1 MSDLPRLRELLT
13 QLAADGGGAGTR
25 LNGAHRADLNTG
37 FLRYLPGITGA
48 CVVLMTDVNVRAPL
62 WVTDEVALRID
73 QLHFTLGEGP
83 STDAYGNGGPVLA
96 ADLATP
102 EYAARWPVFTPEA
115 IAAGVH
121 AIFSFPLQVGAIRL
135 GLLELYRDTA
145 GGLSTAEIGDIL
157 QVCHVTTLALLDRQ
171 IDHKPGLEPGKLIEW
186 AGELLPH
193 RADVHQATGMLTVQL
208 GIGPQEA
215 FVRLRARAYA
225 ESRTVE
231 EVARDIVERRLRL
244 GGVGYHTSSPG
255 PEPRQPAPPKDELGP
270 DGEPEPNED
279 PPAPGEPVK

>member
-1 MSDLPRLRELLT
+1 MSDVPRLRQLLM
-13 QLAADGGGAGTR
+13 QLTADGGGTR
-25 LNGAHRADLNTG
+25 LNGTKRADLNTG

-48 CVVLMTDVNVRAPL
+48 CVVLMTAANVRAPL

-73 QLHFTLGEGP
+73 QLYFTLGEGP

-102 EYAARWPVFTPEA
+102 EYAVRWPVFTPEA

-135 GLLELYRDTA
+135 GLLELYRDKA

-157 QVCHVTTLALLDRQ
+157 QVCHATTLVLLDRQ
-171 IDHKPGLEPGKLIEW
+171 IDHKPGLDPGKLLEL

-208 GIGPQEA
+208 GIGLEEA

-225 ESRTVE
+225 EGRTME

-244 GGVGYHTSSPG
+244 SEDRHLASSPG
-255 PEPRQPAPPKDELGP
+255 QAPPPREPPEEELGP
-270 DGEPEPNED
+270 DQEPEPNED
-279 PPAPGEPVK
+279 PPAPGEPAK